1 MSTNLR
7 RITISLPPDLDDAL
21 KALAKAQNK
30 PQARLII
37 ETLNEFVPTFK
48 HMVIIMEQAN
58 SGHIIEAK
66 RAAKEFIG
74 EALLNLGEASVT
86 LNNVGKK

>member
-30 PQARLII
+30 PQARVII
-37 ETLNEFVPTFK
+37 ETLNQFVPTFK
-48 HMVIIMEQAN
+48 HMAIITEQAN

-74 EALLNLGEASVT
+74 EALLSLGEASHT
-86 LNNVGKK
+86 INSIGKK

>member
-1 MSTNLR
+1 MSTKLR
-7 RITISLPPDLDDAL
+7 RITICLPPALDEAL
-21 KALAKAQNK
+21 LALAKAQGK

-66 RAAKEFIG
+66 RSAIEFMG
-74 EALLNLGEASVT
+74 EHLSVLGEAT
-86 LNNVGKK
+86 HTINNVGKK